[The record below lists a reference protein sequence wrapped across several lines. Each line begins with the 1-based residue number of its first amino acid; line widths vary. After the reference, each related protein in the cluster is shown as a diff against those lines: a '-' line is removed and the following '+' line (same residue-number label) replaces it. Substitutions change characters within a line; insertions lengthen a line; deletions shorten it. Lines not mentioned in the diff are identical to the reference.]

1 MGKDTRQRIG
11 AKLLAGA
18 AVQLMLATPAWPAPG
33 DAAAGDPARGH
44 PERGDP
50 AFGEYLSS
58 ECVTCHQL
66 SGAATAGV
74 PAITGMPPEAFIA
87 ALMAYKTGIRDNQV
101 MRSIASRLSEEEMAA
116 LAAYFAARNM
126 P

>member
-1 MGKDTRQRIG
+1 MCKDTRQHIG
-11 AKLLAGA
+11 PKFLAGA
-18 AVQLMLATPAWPAPG
+18 AVQLMLAAPAWSAPG
-33 DAAAGDPARGH
+33 NVAAGDTAL
-44 PERGDP
+44 
-50 AFGEYLSS
+50 GEYLSS

-66 SGAATAGV
+66 SGAATAGI
-74 PAITGMPPEAFIA
+74 PAITGMPPEAFLA

-116 LAAYFAARNM
+116 LAAYFAARRT

>member
-1 MGKDTRQRIG
+1 MCKDIRQRIG
-11 AKLLAGA
+11 PKLLAGV
-18 AVQLMLATPAWPAPG
+18 AVQLMLAAPAWSAPG
-33 DAAAGDPARGH
+33 NAAAGDTAL
-44 PERGDP
+44 
-50 AFGEYLSS
+50 GEYLSS

-66 SGAATAGV
+66 SGAATAGI
-74 PAITGMPPEAFIA
+74 PAITGMPPEAFLA

-116 LAAYFAARNM
+116 LAAYFAARRT